1 MREAYRS
8 LIVTVAVGHR
18 KLLLTYISDCW
29 SLTVVLQ
36 RCLHLPAESA
46 MISVSRMRVRVL
58 RLADRVCAAW
68 TQSVQVVVVVRV
80 RVHVLSRV
88 RLLMLLLEEVLR
100 SVVRALAAV
109 EAHVCG

>member
-1 MREAYRS
+1 M
-8 LIVTVAVGHR
+8 
-18 KLLLTYISDCW
+18 SDCW

-36 RCLHLPAESA
+36 RCLRLPAESA
-46 MISVSRMRVRVL
+46 VLSVSRMRVRVL
-58 RLADRVCAAW
+58 RLADRIRAAW

-88 RLLMLLLEEVLR
+88 RLLMLLLLLLEEVLR